1 MGSTYFFCSEGLLE
15 VGVLEKVRDGEY
27 LLLLLGRP
35 A

>member
-15 VGVLEKVRDGEY
+15 VCVLEEAGDGQY

>member
-15 VGVLEKVRDGEY
+15 VSVLEKVRDGEY

>member
-1 MGSTYFFCSEGLLE
+1 MGITYFFCSEGLLE
-15 VGVLEKVRDGEY
+15 VSVLEKVRDGEH

>member
-15 VGVLEKVRDGEY
+15 VCVLEEERDGQY

>member
-1 MGSTYFFCSEGLLE
+1 MGSTYFCSEGLLE
-15 VGVLEKVRDGEY
+15 VSVLEEVRDGEY